1 MSADRERVSVD
12 RERVGAA
19 PGGSQGGSGARSGGR
34 EPGVRLDRVTGA
46 VLALL
51 GVAVALEATT
61 FDVAFLTDPV
71 GPKALPLLVAGTLL
85 VAGLIAVARPRE
97 GLSLPDGATTFR
109 MVGSVAAFLLYAAAL
124 PWLGFFLSTTLVVT
138 ALALLYRGPILGSIA
153 GAAALSGAL
162 WILFVRALSL
172 PLPVG
177 DLWIR

>member
-1 MSADRERVSVD
+1 MDGERSPAVG
-12 RERVGAA
+12 ER
-19 PGGSQGGSGARSGGR
+19 
-34 EPGVRLDRVTGA
+34 GVRLDRVIGA

-61 FDVAFLTDPV
+61 FDVAFMTDPV

-85 VAGLIAVARPRE
+85 VAGLAAVARPRE
-97 GLSLPDGATTFR
+97 GLTLPDRPTVVRMAGA
-109 MVGSVAAFLLYAAAL
+109 VAALLIYAAAL

-138 ALALLYRGPILGSIA
+138 ALALLYRGPTTGSVA
-153 GAAALSGAL
+153 AAAALSGAL
-162 WILFVRALSL
+162 WLLFVRALSL